1 MEIEKKK
8 KQPNGL
14 GFENIHNEFG
24 IFKLT
29 PI

>member
-14 GFENIHNEFG
+14 GFETYIMNLAYSN
-24 IFKLT
+24 
-29 PI
+29 